1 MPRYNLDHLAP
12 SMKYLTSLRP
22 WEDIALVKQQR
33 LSDPRWDYL
42 WKWMIEEQGMADG
55 GEKLRETIINY
66 LKEHYSSQR

>member
-1 MPRYNLDHLAP
+1 
-12 SMKYLTSLRP
+12 MKYLTSLRP